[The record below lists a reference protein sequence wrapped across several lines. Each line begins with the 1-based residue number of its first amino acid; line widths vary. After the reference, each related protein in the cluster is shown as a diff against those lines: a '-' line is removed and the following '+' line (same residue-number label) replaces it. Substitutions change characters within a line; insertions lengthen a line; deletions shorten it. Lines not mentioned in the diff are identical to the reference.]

1 MSRSKKGGKPLGWE
15 YWGKRKG
22 GSWVDR
28 KTSHKIERMQFKEE
42 DRKLIEEEIGV
53 VLGKVKFTGKGGY
66 DGENK
71 HANSILSVGEEYEC
85 DGVNVGSWSSE
96 YHLVG
101 LGWYNTV
108 MFEDEGGIFDNAVRD
123 FWSNYYVTKK
133 NDSN

>member
-1 MSRSKKGGKPLGWE
+1 MSRSKTGGKPLGWE

-28 KTSHKIERMQFKEE
+28 KTSHKIERMQLKEE

-66 DGENK
+66 KFENDL
-71 HANSILSVGEEYEC
+71 ANSILKVGQEYEC
-85 DGVNVGSWSSE
+85 DDVNIGSCFSE

-101 LGWYNTV
+101 LGWFNTV
-108 MFEDEGGIFDNAVRD
+108 MFEDEDGIFDNAVKD
-123 FWSNYYVTKK
+123 FWSN
-133 NDSN
+133 